1 MIIVKHAVQSFLLP
15 QLFLQGIY
23 CTMYI
28 PIIKSGYTQKCLNP
42 NRKTP
47 IWTTETEVKIVVYF
61 FEEMAAPWD
70 CAADEL
76 IKAGRASNIVYV
88 LIK

>member
-1 MIIVKHAVQSFLLP
+1 MLYNHFYYRNFFCRVLYS
-15 QLFLQGIY
+15 
-23 CTMYI
+23 TMYI
-28 PIIKSGYTQKCLNP
+28 PIIKSGYTKKCLNP

-61 FEEMAAPWD
+61 FGEMAAPWD